1 MAVKITGLTRGIRRA
16 AALAWLV
23 LALAAFPA
31 GASAAGTEE
40 TYKGLKIFSD
50 IIEEVEKNYVDPVD
64 SKDLI
69 EKAIQGMVHSLDPH
83 SVFLSPEDYEELQ
96 EGTRKGFGGIGIKV
110 STKDGVLTVIS
121 PIEGTPAHR
130 AGILAGDVIIKVDG
144 KSTREMKP
152 YDAIKMM
159 RGRKGEPVVITIA
172 RRGEQEPIDF
182 ELVRAEIPI
191 ESVKYITLQRG
202 FGYLRVFNFRENTTE
217 EVEKALEGLE
227 PEGTPL
233 RGLVLD
239 LRNNPGGLLNQ
250 AIGISDL
257 FIDKGVIV
265 SIRGREETETNVFKA
280 HDEGKER
287 DYPIV
292 LLINGGS
299 ASASE
304 IVAGALQDHGRALLL
319 GTTTFG
325 KASVQTVKSLK
336 DGYGI
341 KYTIARYYTPNGR
354 SIQAQGI
361 EPDIRMKHRMV
372 DEAVEEGEEYI
383 LKEKDLTNHIEAKGI
398 NGEKEEE
405 PKKGEPAE
413 ADDDASGGMGGLRPA
428 TLLKDNQIKRALDI
442 LIGHAMFG
450 KLND

>member
-1 MAVKITGLTRGIRRA
+1 MAVKTNGYPDRA
-16 AALAWLV
+16 LCTFL
-23 LALAAFPA
+23 LALFLMAFAAFPQDTSA
-31 GASAAGTEE
+31 GSEE

-64 SKDLI
+64 SKALI

-96 EGTRKGFGGIGIKV
+96 EGTRKGFGGIGIRV

-130 AGILAGDVIIKVDG
+130 AGMLAGDVIVKVDG

-152 YDAIKMM
+152 YEAIKMM
-159 RGRKGEPVVITIA
+159 RGRKGEPVTITIV
-172 RRGEQEPIDF
+172 RKGEQEPIDF

-191 ESVKYITLQRG
+191 DSVKYITLRPG

-217 EVEKALEGLE
+217 EVLKALSELAPGQ
-227 PEGTPL
+227 TPL
-233 RGLVLD
+233 KGLVLD

-250 AIGISDL
+250 AISISDL
-257 FIDKGVIV
+257 FIDEGVIV
-265 SIRGREETETNVFKA
+265 SIRGREAVENNVFNA
-280 HDEGKER
+280 HDEGEKR

-304 IVAGALQDHGRALLL
+304 IVAGALQDHGRALIL
-319 GTTTFG
+319 GTTSFG

-341 KYTIARYYTPNGR
+341 KYTIARYYTPKGR

-361 EPDIRMKHRMV
+361 EPDIRMKHQMV
-372 DEAVEEGEEYI
+372 DESVGGDEFV
-383 LKEKDLTNHIEAKGI
+383 LKEKDLKNHIEAKGI
-398 NGEKEEE
+398 NGEE
-405 PKKGEPAE
+405 EPAE
-413 ADDDASGGMGGLRPA
+413 KGNPAKNEIKEGGQGGGGLK
-428 TLLKDNQIKRALDI
+428 TEMLLKDNQVKRALDI

-450 KLND
+450 KNGA